1 MKQPLKAQL
10 KRIGGLKLNEI
21 QIEAEDLQD
30 MESHIF
36 DVVIKF
42 YKTFE
47 KSEFKKSGHSRKIKS
62 IIKQMLKL
70 EQQLSDI
77 VREF

>member
-1 MKQPLKAQL
+1 MKLTKQRLKEMIKEEL
-10 KRIGGLKLNEI
+10 LNEI

-47 KSEFKKSGHSRKIKS
+47 KSEFKKSGHARKINS
-62 IIKQMLKL
+62 IIKQMFKL
-70 EQQLSDI
+70 EQQLSDQTQ
-77 VREF
+77 EF